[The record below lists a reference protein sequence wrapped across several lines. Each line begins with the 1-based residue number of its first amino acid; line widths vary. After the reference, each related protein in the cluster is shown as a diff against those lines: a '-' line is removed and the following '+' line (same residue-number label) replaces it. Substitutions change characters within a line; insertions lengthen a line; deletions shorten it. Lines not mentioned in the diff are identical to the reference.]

1 MRTPTVRRM
10 KRIPIFRAGKHTPT
24 SGQAID
30 FSADALRAA
39 VAAYDPSLHEAPIV
53 VGHPQDNHPAYGWV
67 KALEYNETTGEV
79 DAIPHQVDANFQ
91 EMAMAGRFKKRSA
104 SWYLP
109 DAPANPKPGALYLR
123 HVGFL
128 GAQPPA
134 VKGLRDVSFAD
145 GEAGVVEF
153 ADTNFVA
160 SLVARLMRG
169 VREWII
175 AEKGVETADKVAPDY
190 LIGDLEAQ
198 AREPVAAQQDATPTS
213 TSSFTEDNS
222 MDIEKLTARVAE
234 LEAQNAT
241 LQASQMPAN
250 FAEREAGV
258 AAREAAIAERE
269 AVIARQAV
277 EARVDAAVKAG
288 RLLPAQRKHAVDF
301 SMSLADGAAS
311 IEFGEGEQAKKVSQR
326 EAYLLQVEQTPKV
339 VDYSEQAAA
348 GDLPPA
354 DAGSLEKVVDKAR
367 DIVAKAAQS
376 GKQVSFTEA
385 VAQATAELSSNA

>member
-1 MRTPTVRRM
+1 M

-67 KALEYNETTGEV
+67 KSLEYNEATGEV
-79 DAIPHQVDANFQ
+79 DAIPHQMDADFQ
-91 EMAMAGRFKKRSA
+91 EMALAGRFKKRSA

-198 AREPVAAQQDATPTS
+198 ARQPEPQPVVMPS
-213 TSSFTEDNS
+213 NTSSFTEENS

-241 LQASQMPAN
+241 LTASQMPAD

-258 AAREAAIAERE
+258 AAREAATAERE

-277 EARVDAAVKAG
+277 DARVEAAVKAG

-301 SMSLADGAAS
+301 SMSLADGALS

-326 EAYLLQVEQTPKV
+326 EAYLLQIEQAPKV

-385 VAQATAELSSNA
+385 VAQATAELSSAA